1 MHRTHMEELKE
12 FTSDILYENYRTEKL
27 TAMGIQQDPSVFKEV
42 KYVISLMDKW
52 LVVSHIISIC
62 IALCKR
68 WRRSAQL
75 TSKSCPRWK
84 PRWEQYS
91 KPRCKKRS
99 KSWSTP
105 KKRQVLQC
113 KTCGDWIQLY
123 LSLFIS
129 LHTIALCSSQ
139 ANEGSSRKATSR
151 VGGEETPSRVWPT
164 HHPRESSQEARL
176 HLQQVMIYRLLSHR
190 CYRYGNNNYTKHI
203 SGYPYSSHTLNN
215 ALLLF
220 VQ

>member
-1 MHRTHMEELKE
+1 MACGLTYYFDLYSPVQKMEEERTAHEQKLSKMEAEMRAVFQAKVQEKEQKLKHSE
-12 FTSDILYENYRTEKL
+12 EEASV
-27 TAMGIQQDPSVFKEV
+27 AMQNVWDG
-42 KYVISLMDKW
+42 
-52 LVVSHIISIC
+52 
-62 IALCKR
+62 
-68 WRRSAQL
+68 
-75 TSKSCPRWK
+75 
-84 PRWEQYS
+84 
-91 KPRCKKRS
+91 
-99 KSWSTP
+99 
-105 KKRQVLQC
+105 
-113 KTCGDWIQLY
+113 IQLY

-164 HHPRESSQEARL
+164 HHPRESSKEARL

-215 ALLLF
+215 ALLLS